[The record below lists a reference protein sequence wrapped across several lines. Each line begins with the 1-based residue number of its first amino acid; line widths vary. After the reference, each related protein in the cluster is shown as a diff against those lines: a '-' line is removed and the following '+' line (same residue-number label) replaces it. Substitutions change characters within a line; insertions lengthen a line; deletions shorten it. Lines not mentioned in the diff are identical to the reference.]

1 MTAHR
6 SAGVTARA
14 DRPPIVI
21 IGAGFSGLGMAI
33 ELKRAGVHDF
43 VLLEK
48 AGDVG
53 GTWRENTY
61 PGCACDIMSLLY
73 SFSFE
78 PKSDWSRLYPQQEE
92 ILSYLRHCAD
102 KYGIRPHIRFGTEVT
117 GAEYDDA
124 TGNWRVS
131 TTASGPA
138 SGTSAGEQV
147 LTARAVI
154 AGMGPLH
161 LPKIPDISGL
171 SEFQG
176 KVFHSAGWDHD
187 YDLSGKRV
195 AVIGTGAS
203 AIQFV
208 PQIAPEVAQLHVFQ
222 RTPPWV
228 MPKPDRA
235 LAAAEHRMMRKAPP
249 LQRAIRSLVYWTQES
264 LIVGFTHPRLIKH
277 VEGLARRH
285 LRRQVPDPGLR
296 AKLVPDYTIGCKRI
310 LVSNDYYPT
319 LNRENVELVTDPV
332 KEVGKDWILT
342 GDGTRRQV
350 DAIIFGTGF
359 HVADAFD
366 NSHIIGANG
375 LKIQDAWRD
384 GIEAYLGMTVA
395 GFPNLFLLLG
405 PNSGLGHNSMVFMV
419 QAQARYVRQC
429 LQLLQ
434 KNGSRQIEVRPEVQR
449 EFNRDIQG
457 RLREA
462 VWGAGGCMSW
472 YLDENGVNRAAWP
485 GSTVSYW
492 LRTRRMRRSD
502 YLLNG

>member
-1 MTAHR
+1 VEADGHLGGAVRGARQADGEEPGRQRGMT
-6 SAGVTARA
+6 GEVTARA
-14 DRPPIVI
+14 GRPPIVI

-33 ELKRAGVHDF
+33 ELKRAGINDF
-43 VLLEK
+43 VLLER
-48 AGDVG
+48 AAEVG
-53 GTWRENTY
+53 GTWWENTY

-73 SFSFE
+73 SVSFE
-78 PKSDWSRLYPQQEE
+78 PKNDWSRLYPQQQE
-92 ILSYLRHCAD
+92 ILDYLRHCAD
-102 KYGIRPHIRFGTEVT
+102 KYGITPHISFGTEVT
-117 GAEYDDA
+117 GAEYDDE
-124 TGNWRVS
+124 TGTWRVF
-131 TTASGPA
+131 TA
-138 SGTSAGEQV
+138 GTEHPI
-147 LTARAVI
+147 TARALI

-171 SEFQG
+171 ERFRG
-176 KVFHSAGWDHD
+176 KVFHSAEWDHG

-208 PQIAPEVAQLHVFQ
+208 PQIAPTVARLHVFQ

-228 MPKPDRA
+228 LPKPDRP
-235 LAAAEHRMMRKAPP
+235 LAAAEHRLMRKVPP
-249 LQRAIRSLVYWTQES
+249 
-264 LIVGFTHPRLIKH
+264 
-277 VEGLARRH
+277 H
-285 LRRQVPDPGLR
+285 LRRQIPDPGLR
-296 AKLVPDYTIGCKRI
+296 QQLVPDYTIGCKRI
-310 LVSNDYYPT
+310 LVSNDYYPALT
-319 LNRENVELVTDPV
+319 RDTVDLVTDPV
-332 KEVGKDWILT
+332 KEIGEDWILT

-366 NSHIIGANG
+366 NAHIVGANG

-384 GIEAYLGMTVA
+384 GIEAYLGMAVA
-395 GFPNLFLLLG
+395 GFPNMFLLLG

-419 QAQARYVRQC
+419 EAQARYVRQC
-429 LQLLQ
+429 IQLLERD
-434 KNGSRQIEVRPEVQR
+434 GSRQIQVRPEVQR
-449 EFNRDIQG
+449 EFNRTIQG

-502 YLLNG
+502 YILNG